1 MLRYMSE
8 PSEARIRLLEQ
19 HVNEHCARVQE
30 QILFNRKL
38 QNTITE
44 LQETI
49 QKLQLQI
56 KAMQATIEM
65 LSTRACL

>member
-44 LQETI
+44 LQ
-49 QKLQLQI
+49 LQI